1 MNINERIEQMYFD
14 PNEKPLDRIVTDG
27 GFASIFRSVAFVGD
41 SLSSGE
47 FETVEENGVT
57 HHYYDMFP
65 YSWGQYMAR
74 MCGFTAY
81 NFSRGGM
88 TASEYCESFAEAKG
102 FWDKSYNVQAYVIA
116 LGVNDLVGA
125 RQAVGTLDDINLQD
139 PTQNAKTFVGYYAR
153 IIQQY
158 KAIQPDAK
166 FFLVTAPR
174 SIPYETAEGSTNLMD
189 LQAERMHELA
199 NLFSNT
205 YVIDLRAYG
214 PVHDEAFVKRFYL
227 YGHMNAM
234 GYRLS
239 AELTASYIDYIVR
252 HHYEDFLNVPF
263 IGSDT
268 PMLC

>member
-1 MNINERIEQMYFD
+1 MDINQRIEQMYFD
-14 PNEKPLDRIVTDG
+14 PAEKPLDRLAVDG
-27 GFASIFRSVAFVGD
+27 GFASIFRAVAFVGD

-88 TASEYCESFAEAKG
+88 TASEYCDSFAEAKG

-125 RQAVGTLDDINLQD
+125 KQIIGEMSDINTDD
-139 PTQNAKTFVGYYAR
+139 PTQNAKTFTGYYAR

-174 SIPYETAEGSTNLMD
+174 SKPYEATPEATAALD
-189 LQAERMHELA
+189 AHAKRMQELA
-199 NLFSNT
+199 EFFPNT
-205 YVIDLRAYG
+205 YCIDLRTYG
-214 PVHDEAFVKRFYL
+214 PEHDEDFIEKFYL
-227 YGHMNAM
+227 YGHMNAL

-239 AELTASYIDYIVR
+239 AVLTASYMDYIVR
-252 HHYEDFLNVPF
+252 HHYKDFINVPF
-263 IGSDT
+263 IGDNT

>member
-1 MNINERIEQMYFD
+1 MNMNEKIYDMYFN
-14 PNEKPLDRIVTDG
+14 PNEKPLDRMVTDG
-27 GFASIFRSVAFVGD
+27 GYASIFRSIAFVGD

-88 TASEYCESFAEAKG
+88 TASEYCETFAKANG

-125 RQAVGTLDDINLQD
+125 RQEMGTLADINLED
-139 PTQNAKTFVGYYAR
+139 PTQNAKTFTGYYAR

-174 SIPYETAEGSTNLMD
+174 SKPYEATDVESTLLD
-189 LQAERMHELA
+189 THAQRMRELCD
-199 NLFSNT
+199 FFPNT
-205 YVIDLRAYG
+205 YCIDLRTYG
-214 PVHDEAFVKRFYL
+214 PVHDEEFVRHFYL
-227 YGHMNAM
+227 HGHMNPL

-239 AELTASYIDYIVR
+239 AELTASYMDYIIR
-252 HHYEDFLNVPF
+252 HHFEDFIHVPF

>member
-1 MNINERIEQMYFD
+1 MDINQRINQMFFD
-14 PNEKPLDRIVTDG
+14 PAEKPLDNLVTDG
-27 GFASIFRSVAFVGD
+27 GFTSIFRAIAFVGD

-57 HHYYDMFP
+57 HHFYDMFP

-74 MCGFTAY
+74 MGGFTAY

-88 TASEYCESFAEAKG
+88 TASEYCDSFAQAKG

-116 LGVNDLVGA
+116 LGVNDLIGA
-125 RQAVGTLDDINLQD
+125 RQEMGTLADICMED
-139 PTQNAKTFVGYYAR
+139 PTQNAKTFTGYYAR

-174 SIPYETAEGSTNLMD
+174 SKPYEGGNVESQLMEVH
-189 LQAERMHELA
+189 AERMRELA
-199 NLFSNT
+199 AFFPNT
-205 YVIDLRAYG
+205 YCIDLRTYG
-214 PVHDEAFVKRFYL
+214 PVHDEDFAKKFYL

-239 AELTASYIDYIVR
+239 AILTASYMDYIIR
-252 HHYEDFLNVPF
+252 HNYEDFVQVPF